1 MRKLLLAIV
10 FVAGLVDSP
19 TAALAGDEN
28 GNHAAY
34 AWVLGTNTSMAPDG
48 STITMTGSGTLR
60 AGHRGTAT
68 GGGTYTKSGGE
79 SGTWTVTAIKGFV
92 SYGLA
97 GPEPFPLPPGATG
110 GQANLRVA
118 LSNGQKG
125 VLTIFCV
132 LGSPPP
138 STMEGI
144 KLVLGRGE
152 SGERAQSGEYTRI
165 VAGNTVFIAIR
176 QGDGD

>member
-10 FVAGLVDSP
+10 FVAGLAAPP
-19 TAALAGDEN
+19 TTALATDAHGIH

-34 AWVLGTNTSMAPDG
+34 VWVLGTNTSMAPDG
-48 STITMTGSGTLR
+48 STITMTGTGTLN
-60 AGHRGTAT
+60 AGHPGRAT
-68 GGGTYTKSGGE
+68 GGGGYVKSGGE
-79 SGTWTVTAIKGFV
+79 AGTWTVTAFKGFV

-110 GQANLRVA
+110 GQAKLRVA

-125 VLTIFCV
+125 VLTIICV

-138 STMEGI
+138 SAMEGI
-144 KLVLGRGE
+144 KLDLGG
-152 SGERAQSGEYTRI
+152 GERGEYTTI
-165 VAGNTVFIAIR
+165 VAGNTVFIAT
-176 QGDGD
+176 

>member
-10 FVAGLVDSP
+10 FVAGLVASP

-34 AWVLGTNTSMAPDG
+34 AWVLFTDNTSMAPEG

-60 AGHRGTAT
+60 TGHHGTAT

-79 SGTWTVTAIKGFV
+79 SGTWTVTAIRSFV

-110 GQANLRVA
+110 GQAKLRVA

-138 STMEGI
+138 STMEGF

-152 SGERAQSGEYTRI
+152 SGEYTRI
-165 VAGNTVFIAIR
+165 VVGDTVFIAIS